1 MSFSITKKE
10 LAILTANLGHT
21 NSDDNE
27 RITESVQE
35 YYGLKVSEEEIENT
49 YTRMDDLLNNVKS
62 EIKEVE

>member
-27 RITESVQE
+27 RITESVEE

-49 YTRMDDLLNNVKS
+49 
-62 EIKEVE
+62 